1 MGNFIGIPLLKNYRC
16 SSAAL
21 LKRLHQTKKNILM
34 SKGMEFIGK
43 MGKWTIIGA
52 IVLGVLYVYAEALRH
67 CC

>member
-1 MGNFIGIPLLKNYRC
+1 
-16 SSAAL
+16 
-21 LKRLHQTKKNILM
+21 M

-52 IVLGVLYVYAEALRH
+52 IVLGVLYVYAEALRQ